1 MTVREA
7 GLPDE
12 IVGISEDEA
21 AGRLRTEGFNEIP
34 DEADKGVFHVLLGIV
49 SEPMFL
55 LLIACGVIY
64 FLIGDLQE
72 AAMLLAFV
80 LVVIAITFYQE
91 RKTSRALK
99 ALRDLSSPRA
109 LVIRDG
115 RRRRIAGREVVRKD
129 ILILT
134 EGDRVPADGRILSS
148 LNLEIDESLLT
159 GESVPVRKV
168 SADSEISSGD
178 AGAGGRSHAYSG
190 TLVVS
195 GQGLLEV
202 TAIGTNTEMGKI
214 GRILSTIEEEPT
226 VLQKGV
232 SKLVRNL
239 AIIGTSICLV
249 IVIVYGI
256 SRNDWLHGFLAGLTL
271 AMAIL
276 PEEFPMVLTIFLALG
291 AWRLSRRQILTRRIP
306 AVEALGA
313 ATMLCV
319 DKTGTLTTNQMS
331 VRKIVVGNSSIDL
344 EQSNI
349 REIPEQFHEI
359 IEYSILASKRDPH
372 DPMDKA
378 FLNLGSTFLRNTEH
392 IHHDWQ
398 LVQEYPISGKL
409 LAISHVWKSPDGD
422 DFVIAA
428 KGAPEAI
435 VDLCHLD
442 SAKQKEIVSQSSRL
456 AAEGLR
462 VLGVSRALFKKGSLP
477 DIQHDF
483 VFEFLGLMGLAD
495 PLRESVPAAIREC
508 REAGV
513 GVAMIT
519 GDYPDTARSIAV
531 QAGLDANKIITGEQI
546 ARIDD
551 AELIGHIRETRVFA
565 RIMPEQKL
573 KIVNGFKAAGEIVAM
588 TGDGVNDAPALR
600 AAHIGIAMG
609 SRGTDVAREA
619 SSLVILDD
627 DFSSIVQAIRLG
639 RRIFDNIK
647 KAMIYIFAVHIP
659 IAGMSLLPVLLG
671 LPLVL
676 FPIHIVF
683 LELVIDP
690 ACSIAFESELE
701 EKNIM
706 ARPPRNA
713 KAPLFGRTEISIGLL
728 QGLAVLLAMLG
739 IHIIGIYGGR
749 NPDEVRALAFTT
761 LILANLGLILTNRSW
776 SRSIGSTIKSSGAAH
791 WLVIGG
797 SLTFLSAALYIPSL
811 KTIFKF
817 EPLHWNDWLICLGAA
832 TVCFIWFE
840 FIKRLHGSRNVS
852 PNVHG

>member
-1 MTVREA
+1 MIVRES
-7 GLPDE
+7 GLPDD
-12 IVGISEDEA
+12 IAGISEAEA
-21 AGRLRTEGFNEIP
+21 ARRLRAEGFNEIP
-34 DEADKGVFHVLLGIV
+34 DEGDKGIFHSLLDIV

-72 AAMLLAFV
+72 AAMLFAFV

-91 RKTSRALK
+91 RKTRQALK

-115 RRRRIAGREVVRKD
+115 RRKRIAGKEVVRQD

-159 GESVPVRKV
+159 GESIPVRKV
-168 SADSEISSGD
+168 GADSEDSTGN
-178 AGAGGRSHAYSG
+178 AGGDGRSYAYSG

-195 GQGLLEV
+195 GQGLVEV
-202 TAIGTNTEMGKI
+202 TAIGANTEMGKI
-214 GRILSTIEEEPT
+214 GRILSSIEDEPT
-226 VLQKGV
+226 VLQKSI

-239 AIIGTSICLV
+239 AIIGSLICLV

-256 SRNDWLHGFLAGLTL
+256 SRNDWFHGFLAGLTL

-291 AWRLSRRQILTRRIP
+291 AWRLSRRQVLTRRIP
-306 AVEALGA
+306 AVEALGS

-319 DKTGTLTTNQMS
+319 DKTGTLTTNLMS
-331 VRKIVVGNSSIDL
+331 VRKIVVGNSSIELDK
-344 EQSNI
+344 SNTQA
-349 REIPEQFHEI
+349 IPEQFHEI

-378 FLNLGSTFLRNTEH
+378 FLNLGSTFLQNTEH
-392 IHHDWQ
+392 IHHDWL
-398 LVQEYPISGKL
+398 LVQEYPISRKL

-442 SAKQKEIVSQSSRL
+442 SARQKEIASQSSRL

-462 VLGVSRALFKKGSLP
+462 VLGVSRARFKKGSLP

-513 GVAMIT
+513 SVAMIT
-519 GDYPDTARSIAV
+519 GDYPETARSIAGQV
-531 QAGLDANKIITGEQI
+531 GLDATKVITGEQI
-546 ARIDD
+546 AQFDD
-551 AELIGHIRETRVFA
+551 AELADRIRQTRVFA
-565 RIMPEQKL
+565 RITPEQKL
-573 KIVNGFKAAGEIVAM
+573 RIVNGFKATGEIVAM

-647 KAMIYIFAVHIP
+647 KAMVYIFAIHIP

-683 LELVIDP
+683 LELIIDP
-690 ACSIAFESELE
+690 ACSIAFESEQE
-701 EKNIM
+701 EKDIM
-706 ARPPRNA
+706 TRPPRKA
-713 KAPLFGRTEISIGLL
+713 QAPLFGRTEISIGLL
-728 QGLAVLLAMLG
+728 QGTAVLLAMV
-739 IHIIGIYGGR
+739 IIYIIDIYQGR
-749 NPDEVRALAFTT
+749 SPAEARTLSFTT

-776 SRSIGSTIKSSGAAH
+776 SRSVGSTIKSSGAAH

-811 KTIFKF
+811 RTIFKF
-817 EPLHWNDWLICLGAA
+817 EILHWTGWLICLGAA
-832 TVCFIWFE
+832 TVSFMWFE
-840 FIKRLHGSRNVS
+840 SIKRLHGRRNVS
-852 PNVHG
+852 PDVHG